1 LFKRICDNMGKSF
14 LSLIIIPH
22 TKSHSRTLSFSKKT
36 IKFALWGAIVAGVFI
51 LAMTAD
57 YVRIKLAG
65 QKYSVLL
72 SENQQ
77 QKETIKQYE
86 GSIGVLQEKVKGFEN
101 KLNVLNLMAGFKS
114 PDKLQDPGV
123 GDYPR
128 SDQVVSTSP
137 PQISSGNLQNIQQR
151 TDDIQKNLDTLT
163 NFFETQSSR
172 LAVTPSIK
180 PVVGGL
186 ISSNFNWRPD
196 PFTGQRTFHWGID
209 IVAAWGNPV
218 IAPADGFV
226 LKIKNDKYYG
236 NSITLSH
243 GLGVTTL
250 YGHLSKIAV
259 REGQKVK
266 RGDVIGSVGNTGKA
280 LGPHLHYEVH
290 LNDKPVNPYY
300 YLLDE

>member
-1 LFKRICDNMGKSF
+1 MGKSF

-36 IKFALWGAIVAGVFI
+36 LKFALWGTITAGVFI
-51 LAMTAD
+51 LAITGD
-57 YVRIKLAG
+57 YIRIKFAG
-65 QKYSVLL
+65 HSYAVLS
-72 SENQQ
+72 SENRQ

-86 GSIGVLQEKVKGFEN
+86 DSIGALQEKVKAFES
-101 KLNVLNLMAGFKS
+101 KIDILNLMAGFKS

-128 SDQVVSTSP
+128 SDQVLSASP
-137 PQISSGNLQNIQQR
+137 PQISSGKLQTIQQR
-151 TDDIQKNLDTLT
+151 TDDIQKNLDTLA

-186 ISSNFNWRPD
+186 ISSAFGMRPD

-226 LKIKNDKYYG
+226 LKIRNDKYYG

-243 GLGVTTL
+243 GFGVTTL

-266 RGDVIGSVGNTGKA
+266 RGDVIGSVGATGKA

-290 LNDKPVNPYY
+290 QYDKPVNPYF

>member
-1 LFKRICDNMGKSF
+1 MGKSF

-22 TKSHSRTLSFSKKT
+22 TKSQARTLSFSKKA
-36 IKFALWGAIVAGVFI
+36 IKFGLWGTIVAGVII

-57 YVRIKLAG
+57 YVRIKLSG
-65 QKYSVLL
+65 RGYSALL

-86 GSIGVLQEKVKGFEN
+86 GSIGALQEKVKGFEN
-101 KLNVLNLMAGFKS
+101 KIDVLNLMAGFKS

-128 SDQVVSTSP
+128 SDQVLSASP
-137 PQISSGNLQNIQQR
+137 PQISSGHLQTMQQR

-186 ISSNFNWRPD
+186 ISSAFGMRPD

-209 IVAAWGNPV
+209 IVAAWGNQIV
-218 IAPADGFV
+218 APADGFV
-226 LKIKNDKYYG
+226 LKIRNDKYYG

-266 RGDVIGSVGNTGKA
+266 RGDVIGNVGATGKA

>member
-1 LFKRICDNMGKSF
+1 MGKSF

-22 TKSHSRTLSFSKKT
+22 TKSDSRTLSFSKKA
-36 IKFALWGAIVAGVFI
+36 IKFALWGTIAAGVFI
-51 LAMTAD
+51 LAMTTD
-57 YVRIKLAG
+57 YVRIKFTG
-65 QKYSVLL
+65 HSYSALQA
-72 SENQQ
+72 ENLQ

-86 GSIGVLQEKVKGFEN
+86 GSVGALQEKIKGFEN

-137 PQISSGNLQNIQQR
+137 PQISSGNLQTIQQR
-151 TDDIQKNLDTLT
+151 TDDIQKNLDTLA

-172 LAVTPSIK
+172 LAATPSIK

-186 ISSNFNWRPD
+186 ISSAFGRRAD
-196 PFTGQRTFHWGID
+196 PFTGQQTFHWGID

-226 LKIKNDKYYG
+226 LTVSSDKFYG

-250 YGHLSKIAV
+250 YGHLSKIGV

-266 RGDVIGSVGNTGKA
+266 RGDVIGNVGNTGKA

-290 LNDKPVNPYY
+290 LNSKPVNPYN

>member
-1 LFKRICDNMGKSF
+1 MGKSF

-36 IKFALWGAIVAGVFI
+36 LKFALWGTIVAGVFI

-57 YVRIKLAG
+57 YIRIKFAG
-65 QKYSVLL
+65 HSYAVLW

-86 GSIGVLQEKVKGFEN
+86 GSIGALQEKFKTFEN
-101 KLNVLNLMAGFKS
+101 KIDVLNLMAGFKS

-128 SDQVVSTSP
+128 SDQVFTASP

-151 TDDIQKNLDTLT
+151 TDDIQKNMDTLA

-172 LAVTPSIK
+172 LAVTPTIK

-186 ISSNFNWRPD
+186 ISSAFGWRPD

-226 LKIKNDKYYG
+226 LKVSSNKYLG

-243 GLGVTTL
+243 GFGVTTL
-250 YGHLSKIAV
+250 YGHLSKIGV
-259 REGQKVK
+259 REGQKIK
-266 RGDVIGSVGNTGKA
+266 RGDVIGSVGATGKA

-290 LNDKPVNPYY
+290 LNDKPVNPYN

>member
-1 LFKRICDNMGKSF
+1 MGKSF

-22 TKSHSRTLSFSKKT
+22 TKSHSRTLSFSRRTVKM
-36 IKFALWGAIVAGVFI
+36 ALWAGIALVVI
-51 LAMTAD
+51 GLGVTAD
-57 YVRIKLAG
+57 YVRMRISGL
-65 QKYSVLL
+65 KYAAAL
-72 SENQQ
+72 SENKQ

-86 GSIGVLQEKVKGFEN
+86 SSIGELQEKVKGFES
-101 KLNVLNLMAGFKS
+101 KLNVLNMMAGLKS

-128 SDQVVSTSP
+128 SDQSFTSP
-137 PQISSGNLQNIQQR
+137 PPQLSPSGLQNVQQR
-151 TDDIQKNLDTLT
+151 TNDISRNLDTLT
-163 NFFETQSSR
+163 TFFETQSAR

-186 ISSNFNWRPD
+186 ISSAFGLRPD
-196 PFTGQRTFHWGID
+196 PFTGQQTFHWGID

-218 IAPADGFV
+218 IAPADGLV
-226 LKIKNDKYYG
+226 LKINHDKYYG
-236 NSITLSH
+236 NSVILSH
-243 GLGVTTL
+243 GLGITTL
-250 YGHLSKIAV
+250 FGHLSKITV
-259 REGQKVK
+259 REGQKIK
-266 RGDVIGSVGNTGKA
+266 RGDLIGNVGATGKA

>member
-1 LFKRICDNMGKSF
+1 MGKTF

-22 TKSHSRTLSFSKKT
+22 TKSHSRTLSFSRRT
-36 IKFALWGAIVAGVFI
+36 VKFALWAAIIALVVGLGV
-51 LAMTAD
+51 TAD
-57 YVRIKLAG
+57 YIRIRIAG
-65 QKYSVLL
+65 HRYSTLL

-77 QKETIKQYE
+77 QKETLKQYE
-86 GSIGVLQEKVKGFEN
+86 SSIGELQEKVKGFEN
-101 KLNVLNLMAGFKS
+101 KLNILNLMAGFKS

-128 SDQVVSTSP
+128 SDQSLTVP
-137 PQISSGNLQNIQQR
+137 GPQLTAVDIQGVRQK
-151 TDDIQKNLDTLT
+151 TDDISRNLDTLT
-163 NFFETQSSR
+163 NFFETQSAR

-180 PVVGGL
+180 PVPGGL
-186 ISSNFNWRPD
+186 ISSAFQWRPD

-209 IVAAWGNPV
+209 IVGAWGNPV

-226 LKIKNDKYYG
+226 LKVRSDKFFG

-243 GLGVTTL
+243 GLGITTL
-250 YGHLSKIAV
+250 FGHLSKIAV

-266 RGDVIGSVGNTGKA
+266 RGDMIGNIGATGKA
-280 LGPHLHYEVH
+280 LGPHVHYEVR
-290 LNDKPVNPYY
+290 LNDKPVNPYF

>member
-1 LFKRICDNMGKSF
+1 MGKSF

-36 IKFALWGAIVAGVFI
+36 LKFALWGTIVAGVFI

-57 YVRIKLAG
+57 YVRIKLTG
-65 QKYSVLL
+65 RNYSVLL

-86 GSIGVLQEKVKGFEN
+86 GSVGALQEKFRAFEN
-101 KLNVLNLMAGFKS
+101 KIDVLNLMAGFKS

-128 SDQVVSTSP
+128 SGQVLSASP
-137 PQISSGNLQNIQQR
+137 PQISSGNIQNIRQR
-151 TDDIQKNLDTLT
+151 TDDIQKNLDTLAS
-163 NFFETQSSR
+163 FFETQSSR
-172 LAVTPSIK
+172 LAATPTIK

-186 ISSNFNWRPD
+186 ISSAFGWRPD

-226 LKIKNDKYYG
+226 LKASSDKYLG

-243 GLGVTTL
+243 GFGVTTL
-250 YGHLSKIAV
+250 YGHLSKIGV
-259 REGQKVK
+259 REGQKIK
-266 RGDVIGSVGNTGKA
+266 RGDVIGSVGATGKA
-280 LGPHLHYEVH
+280 LGPHVHYEVH
-290 LNDKPVNPYY
+290 LNGKPVNPYN

>member
-1 LFKRICDNMGKSF
+1 MGKSF

-22 TKSHSRTLSFSKKT
+22 TKSHSRTLSFSKKAL
-36 IKFALWGAIVAGVFI
+36 KFALWGTIAAGVFI

-57 YVRIKLAG
+57 YIRIKFVG
-65 QKYSVLL
+65 QGYSVLW

-86 GSIGVLQEKVKGFEN
+86 GSIGVLQEKIKSFEN
-101 KLNVLNLMAGFKS
+101 KIDVLNLMAGFKS

-128 SDQVVSTSP
+128 SDQVLSASP
-137 PQISSGNLQNIQQR
+137 PQISSGNLQNVQQR
-151 TDDIQKNLDTLT
+151 TDDVQKNLDTLA

-180 PVVGGL
+180 PVAGGL
-186 ISSNFNWRPD
+186 ISSAFGMRSD

-209 IVAAWGNPV
+209 IVAAWGNQV
-218 IAPADGFV
+218 VAPADGFV
-226 LKIKNDKYYG
+226 LTIKNDKFYG

-243 GLGVTTL
+243 GFGVTTL
-250 YGHLSKIAV
+250 YGHLSKIGV

-266 RGDVIGSVGNTGKA
+266 RGDVIGNVGNTGKA

>member
-1 LFKRICDNMGKSF
+1 MGKSF

-36 IKFALWGAIVAGVFI
+36 LKFALWGTIVAGVFI

-57 YVRIKLAG
+57 YIRIKFAG
-65 QKYSVLL
+65 HSYAVLW
-72 SENQQ
+72 SENLQ

-86 GSIGVLQEKVKGFEN
+86 GSIGALQEKFKTFEN
-101 KLNVLNLMAGFKS
+101 KIDVLNLMAGFKS

-128 SDQVVSTSP
+128 SDQVFTASP

-151 TDDIQKNLDTLT
+151 TDDIQKNMDTLA

-172 LAVTPSIK
+172 LAVTPTIK

-186 ISSNFNWRPD
+186 ISSNFGWRSD

-226 LKIKNDKYYG
+226 LKASTDKYLG

-250 YGHLSKIAV
+250 YGHLSKIGV
-259 REGQKVK
+259 REGQKIK
-266 RGDVIGSVGNTGKA
+266 RGDVIGSVGATGKA
-280 LGPHLHYEVH
+280 LGPHVHYEVH
-290 LNDKPVNPYY
+290 LNGKPVNPYN

>member
-1 LFKRICDNMGKSF
+1 MGKSF

-22 TKSHSRTLSFSKKT
+22 TKSRSRTLSFSKKA
-36 IKFALWGAIVAGVFI
+36 IKFALWGTIVAGVLI

-57 YVRIKLAG
+57 YIRIKFAG
-65 QKYSVLL
+65 HSYAVLW

-86 GSIGVLQEKVKGFEN
+86 GTIGALQEKFKAFEN
-101 KLNVLNLMAGFKS
+101 KIDVLNLMAGFKS

-128 SDQVVSTSP
+128 SDQVLSASP
-137 PQISSGNLQNIQQR
+137 AQISSGNLQNIQQR
-151 TDDIQKNLDTLT
+151 TDDIQKNMDTLA

-172 LAVTPSIK
+172 LAVTPTIK

-186 ISSNFNWRPD
+186 ISSAFGWRPD

-226 LKIKNDKYYG
+226 LKVSSDKYLG

-250 YGHLSKIAV
+250 YGHLSKFAV

-266 RGDVIGSVGNTGKA
+266 RGDVIGSVGATGKA

-290 LNDKPVNPYY
+290 LNDKPVNPYN

>member
-1 LFKRICDNMGKSF
+1 MGKSF

-22 TKSHSRTLSFSKKT
+22 TKSDSRTLSFSKKA
-36 IKFALWGAIVAGVFI
+36 IKFALWGTIVAGVFI
-51 LAMTAD
+51 LGMTAD
-57 YVRIKLAG
+57 YVRIKFTG
-65 QKYSVLL
+65 HRYSALL

-86 GSIGVLQEKVKGFEN
+86 GSIGALQEKAKSFEN
-101 KLNVLNLMAGFKS
+101 KIDVLNLMAGFKS

-128 SDQVVSTSP
+128 SGPVFSASP

-151 TDDIQKNLDTLT
+151 TDDIQKNLDTLA

-172 LAVTPSIK
+172 LAATPSIK

-186 ISSNFNWRPD
+186 ISSAFGVRPD
-196 PFTGQRTFHWGID
+196 PFTGQQTFHWGID

-226 LKIKNDKYYG
+226 LTVSSDKFYG

-250 YGHLSKIAV
+250 YGHLSKIGV
-259 REGQKVK
+259 GEGQKVK
-266 RGDVIGSVGNTGKA
+266 RGDVIGNVGNTGKA

-290 LNDKPVNPYY
+290 LNSKPVNPYN

>member
-1 LFKRICDNMGKSF
+1 MGKSF

-36 IKFALWGAIVAGVFI
+36 LKFALWGTIAAGVFI

-86 GSIGVLQEKVKGFEN
+86 GSIGALQEKFKAFEN
-101 KLNVLNLMAGFKS
+101 KIDVLNLMAGFKS

-128 SDQVVSTSP
+128 SDQVLSASP

-151 TDDIQKNLDTLT
+151 RDDIQKNLDTLA

-172 LAVTPSIK
+172 LAVTPTIK

-186 ISSNFNWRPD
+186 ISSNFGWRSD

-226 LKIKNDKYYG
+226 LKVSSDKYLG

-250 YGHLSKIAV
+250 YGHLSKFAV
-259 REGQKVK
+259 REGQKIK
-266 RGDVIGSVGNTGKA
+266 RGDVIGSVGATGKA

-290 LNDKPVNPYY
+290 LNDKPVNPYN